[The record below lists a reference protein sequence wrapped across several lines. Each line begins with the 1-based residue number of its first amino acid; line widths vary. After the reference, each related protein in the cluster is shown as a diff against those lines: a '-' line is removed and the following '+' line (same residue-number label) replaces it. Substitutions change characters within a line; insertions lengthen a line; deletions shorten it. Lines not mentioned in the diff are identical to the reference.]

1 MAKCPFQLYRLAFIA
16 PQISF
21 SANRFAIGLFKITS
35 GLEILKTTRVV
46 VRVSV
51 SVGEVVFRG
60 ASRRL
65 CLQPTSSSG
74 ARQPG
79 NLPARQPA
87 RQPGSSA
94 SVTSYGCAS
103 VTVKVSVKIICF
115 ASVSA
120 KVSVQITGFASVS
133 AKVSVKIIDFASVSV
148 MVAANRVRV
157 RLLYP

>member
-1 MAKCPFQLYRLAFIA
+1 MAE
-16 PQISF
+16 QITFCSTLLP
-21 SANRFAIGLFKITS
+21 AIGLKITS

-94 SVTSYGCAS
+94 SVTSHGCAS

-120 KVSVQITGFASVS
+120 KVSVQITGLASVS
-133 AKVSVKIIDFASVSV
+133 AKVSVKTIDFASVSV

>member
-1 MAKCPFQLYRLAFIA
+1 M
-16 PQISF
+16 
-21 SANRFAIGLFKITS
+21 
-35 GLEILKTTRVV
+35 KTTRVV

-120 KVSVQITGFASVS
+120 KVSVQITSFASVS

>member
-1 MAKCPFQLYRLAFIA
+1 M
-16 PQISF
+16 
-21 SANRFAIGLFKITS
+21 
-35 GLEILKTTRVV
+35 
-46 VRVSV
+46 
-51 SVGEVVFRG
+51 FRG

-79 NLPARQPA
+79 
-87 RQPGSSA
+87 S
-94 SVTSYGCAS
+94 AS